1 MSAADSCLRLSA
13 DGACPPVRTDPRDWS
28 DADIKHWLNWAIKEF
43 SLDGVNLSNF
53 NMKGKEMCGLG
64 KEGFLARVPP
74 FMGDILWE
82 HLDMML
88 KGEPSRLLP
97 LFRRLLLSSG
107 RPGLLSPTSSSGS
120 FFIVVRAGY

>member
-1 MSAADSCLRLSA
+1 M
-13 DGACPPVRTDPRDWS
+13 
-28 DADIKHWLNWAIKEF
+28 
-43 SLDGVNLSNF
+43 SNF

-88 KGEPSRLLP
+88 KGEQSLSFPHHYHSTVSFPPP
-97 LFRRLLLSSG
+97 LW
-107 RPGLLSPTSSSGS
+107 
-120 FFIVVRAGY
+120 

>member
-1 MSAADSCLRLSA
+1 MTQALAASFGSFDKDRELLTIAKGKPFDSCLCLLTDASLLPL
-13 DGACPPVRTDPRDWS
+13 CRTDPREWS
-28 DADIKHWLNWAIKEF
+28 EADIKHWLNWAIKEF
-43 SLDGVNLSNF
+43 SLDGVNMSNF

-88 KGEPSRLLP
+88 KGKPVFPSP
-97 LFRRLLLSSG
+97 
-107 RPGLLSPTSSSGS
+107 LSPLW
-120 FFIVVRAGY
+120 